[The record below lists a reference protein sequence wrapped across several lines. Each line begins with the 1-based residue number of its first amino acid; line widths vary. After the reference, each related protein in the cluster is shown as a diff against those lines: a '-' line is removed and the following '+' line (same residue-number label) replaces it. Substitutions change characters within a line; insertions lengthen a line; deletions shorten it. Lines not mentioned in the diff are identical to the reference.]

1 MASIIKIKRSSNP
14 GSPSTLGQGEL
25 AYSYA
30 SGNYSTLG
38 DRLFIGTGA
47 ESGGDAAL
55 HSAIGG
61 LYYTRLIDASVP
73 GTLTTNANSIP
84 VLNSLGKIDKW
95 YAGNTY
101 INGNTITTTGTNEN
115 LVLDP
120 NGSGMVQIAGTWT
133 LPRSAGTNNYILK
146 TNGSDTAT
154 WSAPTTY
161 IGTTAVNLFNSSG
174 DVSALNSVNLN
185 GGNYNGNYVK
195 VSDVGFGPALG
206 TTNSDSAV
214 RIETGA
220 SGTVNHL
227 WTFNANGTTSFNNAS
242 YTFPAA
248 DGSVNYYLKTDGAGG
263 LSWAS
268 AATNLDSVL
277 TAGNSSTQSMTVGN
291 VTVSSLNTNES
302 VVFTNSDGK
311 LINSSNFTYDTDATI
326 LHVGEGMFNGQTGNS
341 SVKVKT
347 LYSTSL
353 TSTRVPYAG
362 TDSGGTKLQD
372 SGNFTWDNGN
382 QVLKVGSGG
391 TEIGGDSGYGYVKAA
406 DVQTGK
412 ITNNGHTWL
421 FNANGS
427 TTFNSAYT
435 FPAADSTTNGYVLKS
450 NGAGVL
456 SWVAPNASQIQSD
469 WNQSDSGEVDYIKNK
484 PSLATVAT
492 SGLYSDLSGTPTLA
506 TVATSGLYSDL
517 SGTPTLATVATS
529 GLYSDLSGTP
539 MLATVATSGLY
550 SDLSGTPTLA
560 TVATSGDYN
569 DLINTPDTAAY
580 LNINSDS
587 NDANVS
593 LINDTLDFVGS
604 GAISTA
610 ISRVGSTVAVTTSVA
625 NASTSGTIG
634 VATFDSNNFDITNA
648 KVSIKSGGITNSM
661 LANSNV
667 TIGNTTVN
675 LGSTVTAFA
684 GITSF
689 QVGNIKIYSDNQI
702 INTQTDGNINLITSG
717 VGVIDVHNTRITS
730 LAGPEGPYDAVNRS
744 YVDAVANGFHVHTP
758 AIVATTANLAT
769 ITGGT
774 VTYDNGTGGVG
785 ATLTL
790 QNAITAID
798 GQTFGVDF
806 VSGDRILVKNEYS
819 AIDNG
824 IYTINA
830 DGDILTRATDFNST
844 VLVNG
849 GDFIFVQKGT
859 EYGSTGWVQTTD
871 AVDIGTD
878 PVVFSQFAGVGTYKA
893 GIGLYLDGTTFNANV
908 NSSTGGIEI
917 VSNQF
922 QLKSTLAGNGLTYT
936 TGVLNIGG
944 TADRISISS
953 DAIDI
958 ASTYVGQTSITTLGT
973 ITTGTWY
980 GNTVGSGYGG
990 TGITSYSA
998 YDLLVGKSDGTLQIL
1013 SKGTG
1018 GQILQ
1023 MNSAGTALTYADLDG
1038 GTY

>member
-38 DRLFIGTGA
+38 DRLFIGTGS
-47 ESGGDAAL
+47 ETGGDAAL
-55 HSAIGG
+55 HSPIGG
-61 LYYTRLIDASVP
+61 LYYTRLIDASSP

-101 INGNTITTTGTNEN
+101 INGNTITTTDTNEN

-133 LPRSAGTNNYILK
+133 LPRSAGTNNYVLR
-146 TNGSDTAT
+146 TNGVETAS
-154 WSAPTTY
+154 WHEPKLY
-161 IGTTAVNLFNSSG
+161 IGSTGIDLFNDTGSISS
-174 DVSALNSVNLN
+174 LNSVNLN
-185 GGNYNGNYVK
+185 GGNYDANYVK
-195 VSDVGFGPALG
+195 VSDIGFGPALG

-220 SGTVNHL
+220 SGTVNHT

-248 DGSVNYYLKTDGAGG
+248 DA
-263 LSWAS
+263 
-268 AATNLDSVL
+268 
-277 TAGNSSTQSMTVGN
+277 
-291 VTVSSLNTNES
+291 
-302 VVFTNSDGK
+302 
-311 LINSSNFTYDTDATI
+311 
-326 LHVGEGMFNGQTGNS
+326 
-341 SVKVKT
+341 
-347 LYSTSL
+347 
-353 TSTRVPYAG
+353 
-362 TDSGGTKLQD
+362 
-372 SGNFTWDNGN
+372 
-382 QVLKVGSGG
+382 
-391 TEIGGDSGYGYVKAA
+391 
-406 DVQTGK
+406 
-412 ITNNGHTWL
+412 
-421 FNANGS
+421 
-427 TTFNSAYT
+427 
-435 FPAADSTTNGYVLKS
+435 TTNGYVLKS

-492 SGLYSDLSGTPTLA
+492 SGLYSDLSGTPT
-506 TVATSGLYSDL
+506 
-517 SGTPTLATVATS
+517 
-529 GLYSDLSGTP
+529 
-539 MLATVATSGLY
+539 LATVATSGLY

-717 VGVIDVHNTRITS
+717 VGVIDVHNTRISS

-744 YVDAVANGFHVHTP
+744 YVDAVANGFHVHSS

-830 DGDILTRATDFNST
+830 DGDILTRSTDFDNTS
-844 VLVNG
+844 LVHG
-849 GDFIFVQKGT
+849 GDFIFVVQGT
-859 EYGSTGWVQTTD
+859 EYGSTGWVQTTN

>member
-1 MASIIKIKRSSNP
+1 MGSIIKIKRSSSAGTP
-14 GSPSTLGQGEL
+14 AILGQGEM

-30 SGNYSTLG
+30 AGTVSTLG
-38 DRLFIGTGA
+38 DRLFIGTGTETA
-47 ESGGDAAL
+47 GNAAV
-55 HSAIGG
+55 HSAVGG

-73 GTLTTNANSIP
+73 GTLTTSANSVP
-84 VLNSLGKIDKW
+84 VLSSTGTIDKW

-101 INGNTITTTGTNEN
+101 IYNNVISTTGSNED

-120 NGSGMVQIAGTWT
+120 AGTGT
-133 LPRSAGTNNYILK
+133 VKINSYKMPIGAGTNNYILK
-146 TNGSDTAT
+146 TNGSDTAD
-154 WSAPTTY
+154 WAAPTTY
-161 IGTTAVNLFNSSG
+161 IGSTAVNLFNSSG
-174 DVSALNSVNLN
+174 DVSAITNLNLN
-185 GGNYNGNYVK
+185 GGNYSANYVK

-242 YTFPAA
+242 YTFPAS
-248 DGSVNYYLKTDGAGG
+248 DGTANYYLKTNGSGV

-277 TAGNSSTQSMTVGN
+277 TAGNSSTQDMTVGN

-302 VVFTNSDGK
+302 VVFTNSSGK

-326 LHVGEGMFNGQTGNS
+326 LHVGDGMFNGQTGNS

-372 SGNFTWDNGN
+372 SANFTWDNSN
-382 QVLKVGSGG
+382 QVLKIGAGGS
-391 TEIGGDSGYGYVKAA
+391 EIGGDAGYGYVKAA

-435 FPAADSTTNGYVLKS
+435 LPAADGTGGYILKTYGNGVVYWS
-450 NGAGVL
+450 SAT
-456 SWVAPNASQIQSD
+456 AAQIQAD
-469 WNQSDSGEVDYIKNK
+469 YTQTDTGAVDYIKNK
-484 PSLATVAT
+484 PTLANVATSGQYSDLSGTPTLATVATSGQYSDLSGTPSLATVAT
-492 SGLYSDLSGTPTLA
+492 SGLYSDLSGTPSLA

-517 SGTPTLATVATS
+517 SGTPS
-529 GLYSDLSGTP
+529 
-539 MLATVATSGLY
+539 
-550 SDLSGTPTLA
+550 LA

-580 LNINSDS
+580 LNVSGDS
-587 NDANVS
+587 GTGNVS
-593 LINDTLDFVGS
+593 LNNDTVDFVGIAPLNF
-604 GAISTA
+604 AISKT
-610 ISRVGSTVAVTTSVA
+610 STVVSVTANIA
-625 NASTSGTIG
+625 NASTTGTIG
-634 VATFDSNNFDITNA
+634 VSTFDGDNFSITNA
-648 KVSIKSGGITNSM
+648 KVSLKAGGITNAS
-661 LANSNV
+661 LANANV
-667 TIGNTTVN
+667 IIGSTTVN

-684 GITSF
+684 GLTSL

-702 INTQTDGNINLITSG
+702 TSQETNGNINLITNG
-717 VGVIDVHNTRITS
+717 TGVIDVHNTRISGVADPT
-730 LAGPEGPYDAVNRS
+730 GPYDAANRS
-744 YVDAVANGFHVHTP
+744 YVDAVANGFHVHMP
-758 AIVATTANLAT
+758 AQVATHANLAT

-774 VTYDNGTGGVG
+774 VTYNNGTDGVG

-790 QNAITAID
+790 GTAITAID
-798 GQTFGVDF
+798 GITYLTANFPDG
-806 VSGDRILVKNEYS
+806 SRILVKDE
-819 AIDNG
+819 ATAAHNG
-824 IYTINA
+824 IYTINTA
-830 DGDILTRATDFNST
+830 GTILTRATDFDT
-844 VLVNG
+844 AVEVGG
-849 GDFIFVQKGT
+849 GDFVFVEHGDV
-859 EYGSTGWVQTTD
+859 YGSTGWVQVEDTD
-871 AVDIGTD
+871 IIGTHAI
-878 PVVFSQFAGVGTYKA
+878 VFSQFAGVGTYKA

-908 NSSTGGIEI
+908 NSSTGGIE
-917 VSNQF
+917 VVANQF

-944 TADRISISS
+944 TSDRITISS

-958 ASTYVGQTSITTLGT
+958 AATYIGQSSITTLGN
-973 ITTGTWY
+973 ITTGTWS
-980 GNTVGSGYGG
+980 GNTIGVYAGG
-990 TGITSYSA
+990 TGIASYSS

-1023 MNSAGTALTYADLDG
+1023 MNSAGTALLYADLDG